1 MQFILETLRP
11 LLPDTALHV
20 GSDFYS
26 TYKHMITVN
35 YFSPDPHDNCD
46 IFIYTTLIFTECIK
60 FKFKFDT

>member
-20 GSDFYS
+20 GSAFLLN
-26 TYKHMITVN
+26 IQV
-35 YFSPDPHDNCD
+35 HDNCD